1 MSTAAISPA
10 SLPAPSA
17 GDAHA
22 NPARIYVLE
31 TKYEFLKLLRLPHYL
46 VGTLG
51 FPVMFYVLFGVS
63 LAQKSDGPI
72 GMAEYL
78 LASYCIFGVVTAALF
93 AFGAGVAVERAQG
106 WMTLKR
112 ATPMPVSAYL
122 GAKIIASMC
131 FATIILLLMGL
142 CGVTLG
148 HVRFPAS
155 VWLNLWSVMLL
166 GCIPFCLAGLII
178 AFTVPPTGAPG
189 IVNLINLPLSF
200 AGGLWFPVSMMPRF
214 LQVIAPWV
222 PQYHLGQLALGA
234 IGAVD
239 EPEPLQHVAALVVY
253 AVIFGA
259 LAWRAYLR
267 SDVNQ

>member
-1 MSTAAISPA
+1 MQTATVAPLV
-10 SLPAPSA
+10 LPAPSSDA
-17 GDAHA
+17 AHA
-22 NPARIYVLE
+22 QGWRIYLLE

-51 FPVMFYVLFGVS
+51 FPVMFYLLFGIS
-63 LAQKSDGPI
+63 LAKKSDGPI
-72 GMAEYL
+72 GAAEYL
-78 LASYCIFGVVTAALF
+78 LASYSVFGVVTAALF

-122 GAKIIASMC
+122 GAKIFSSMC
-131 FATIILLLMGL
+131 FGTVILALMGV

-148 HVRFPAS
+148 GVRFPPS
-155 VWLNLWSVMLL
+155 IWLNLWAVIVL
-166 GCIPFCLAGLII
+166 GCVPFCLGGLII

-200 AGGLWFPVSMMPRF
+200 AGGLWFPITMMPTF
-214 LQVIAPWV
+214 LQVIAPWL

-239 EPEPLQHVAALVVY
+239 DPRTLQHVAALVVY
-253 AVIFGA
+253 AVLFGA
-259 LAWRAYLR
+259 IAWWAYRR
-267 SDVNQ
+267 SDATQ